1 MKPEIHHPY
10 TKLGRIKSTIA
21 QEAHIKCA
29 DIYISVNQLKH
40 IYARHQKELEQI
52 GMTAE
57 EYIKYILNNFNQIR
71 KGSGESILLVVYY
84 EPDDKHN
91 TAAMALNYSIEK
103 EFWEI
108 KTAQPRKTD
117 DILKREKI
125 W

>member
-1 MKPEIHHPY
+1 
-10 TKLGRIKSTIA
+10 
-21 QEAHIKCA
+21 
-29 DIYISVNQLKH
+29 
-40 IYARHQKELEQI
+40 
-52 GMTAE
+52 MTAE

-71 KGSGESILLVVYY
+71 KGSGESILLVVYH
-84 EPDDKHN
+84 ETDNKHN

>member
-29 DIYISVNQLKH
+29 DIYISDNQIKH

-52 GMTAE
+52 GMRAE

-71 KGSGESILLVVYY
+71 KGSGESILLVVYH
-84 EPDDKHN
+84 ETDNKHN

>member
-1 MKPEIHHPY
+1 MNPEIHHPY

-21 QEAHIKCA
+21 QEAHIKCT

-71 KGSGESILLVVYY
+71 KGSGESILLVVYH
-84 EPDDKHN
+84 ETDDKHN

>member
-1 MKPEIHHPY
+1 MKQEIHHPY

-40 IYARHQKELEQI
+40 IYARHKTELEQI

-71 KGSGESILLVVYY
+71 KGSGESILLVVYN
-84 EPDDKHN
+84 EADDKHN